1 MNGKL
6 NSDNLDDIK
15 GYVGS
20 MEVKTAVL
28 DETQERFI
36 ASDEALTNDTFYDY
50 NIKIGVLNDKLTAVW
65 ISNQENSMFGCASS
79 EKPSSI
85 LYSV

>member
-50 NIKIGVLNDKLTAVW
+50 NIKIGVLNDKLTAVDIQSGKLNVW
-65 ISNQENSMFGCASS
+65 LCKF
-79 EKPSSI
+79 
-85 LYSV
+85 